1 MEQGHS
7 AKLPKDL
14 VDTASAAGSGNEQC
28 PQRQCLRS
36 LQRTADDFP
45 NTPSC
50 PYNSLH
56 DKHLKG
62 YFKRSNVRE
71 FLQKV
76 GLVAEDG
83 TVLQTKEEER
93 LATKVYHLLAEREL
107 ILRKLEQK
115 ERERLERL
123 HKLAAKTNI
132 EMSADS
138 LLLEKQTNSIQETQ
152 RKLMLLRA
160 QDPCSEQEM
169 APNGTS
175 LSSGFKEKI
184 ADEDTASKVHTH
196 SACKFVSMFDY
207 LQQRTYIINNNTH

>member
-1 MEQGHS
+1 MEQGHPV
-7 AKLPKDL
+7 KLPKDL
-14 VDTASAAGSGNEQC
+14 VDTASTAGSGNEQW
-28 PQRQCLRS
+28 PQRQCLQS
-36 LQRTADDFP
+36 LQRTTNDFP
-45 NTPSC
+45 STPSS

-93 LATKVYHLLAEREL
+93 LATKVHHLLAEREL

-123 HKLAAKTNI
+123 HNLAAKTNI
-132 EMSADS
+132 EISADS
-138 LLLEKQTNSIQETQ
+138 LLLEKQANSIQETQ

-160 QDPCSEQEM
+160 QEGCSVQEM
-169 APNGTS
+169 TPNDTS
-175 LSSGFKEKI
+175 LSCEFKEKSV
-184 ADEDTASKVHTH
+184 DEDTTFKVHTH
-196 SACKFVSMFDY
+196 SACMFVH
-207 LQQRTYIINNNTH
+207 LQFCVYT